1 MTAPAPETTVCLA
14 TYEHKHGDDQSIHR
28 TIEGAEAH
36 LREIAKENLE
46 EWGEDTAQHGDD
58 VEAWNEVWRN
68 WHDMTGMTEF
78 MRIEALTL
86 ND

>member
-1 MTAPAPETTVCLA
+1 MRQNRNKHVCIA
-14 TYEHKHGDDQSIHR
+14 VYEHKHGDDMSVHR

-78 MRIEALTL
+78 MRIEVLTL

>member
-1 MTAPAPETTVCLA
+1 MTEEQEVTVCIA
-14 TYEHKHGDDQSIHR
+14 VYEHKHGDDMSVHR

-78 MRIEALTL
+78 MRIEVLTL

>member
-1 MTAPAPETTVCLA
+1 MTEEQEVTVCIA
-14 TYEHKHGDDQSIHR
+14 VYEHKHGDDMSVHR

>member
-1 MTAPAPETTVCLA
+1 MTTPAPETTVCLA

-78 MRIEALTL
+78 MRIEVLTL

>member
-1 MTAPAPETTVCLA
+1 MSV
-14 TYEHKHGDDQSIHR
+14 HR